1 MEEKRK
7 KRGVGRWII
16 LGIVV
21 WAVGSGTLA
30 GRSWTTTE
38 GEEFEAD
45 LVRYKNGIVILKK
58 SEGGNTMLS
67 LGKLS
72 GADQEYVREKYP
84 EGDRKEAERVT
95 RQARPVPKPAPQSR
109 EAPPAMQRQPE
120 RRQPQGP
127 TPYLKELNP
136 GDLAPEVIGRLPKS
150 GEKMELTKLKGTLVL
165 IDFFR
170 YRTKGHGRR
179 CRP

>member
-16 LGIVV
+16 LAIVV
-21 WAVGSGTLA
+21 WAAGSGTLA

-84 EGDRKEAERVT
+84 E
-95 RQARPVPKPAPQSR
+95 
-109 EAPPAMQRQPE
+109 
-120 RRQPQGP
+120 
-127 TPYLKELNP
+127 
-136 GDLAPEVIGRLPKS
+136 
-150 GEKMELTKLKGTLVL
+150 
-165 IDFFR
+165 
-170 YRTKGHGRR
+170 
-179 CRP
+179 